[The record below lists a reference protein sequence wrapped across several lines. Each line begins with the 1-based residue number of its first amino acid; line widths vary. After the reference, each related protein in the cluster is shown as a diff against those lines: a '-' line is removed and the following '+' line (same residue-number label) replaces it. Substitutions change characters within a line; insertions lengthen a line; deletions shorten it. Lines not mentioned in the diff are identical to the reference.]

1 MVGAVGGVGAGRP
14 EGRTTVGAARRP
26 VRFWQAGPVD
36 DLDDLVGSWLTLPEV
51 AERLGTDVGKVR
63 RMLQEGQLLA
73 VRRGDNNAL
82 SVPERLLGPEGL
94 LVHLQGTVTVL
105 ADSGLSGAE
114 AVRWLFTPDDSIAGG
129 SPIEA
134 LHSGHKT
141 EVRRRAQALAF

>member
-1 MVGAVGGVGAGRP
+1 M
-14 EGRTTVGAARRP
+14 
-26 VRFWQAGPVD
+26 D
-36 DLDDLVGSWLTLPEV
+36 DLDALVDSWLTLPQV

-63 RMLQEGQLLA
+63 RMLQDGQLIA
-73 VRRGDNNAL
+73 VRRGENGAL

-105 ADSGLSGAE
+105 ADSGITGAD

-134 LHSGHKT
+134 LRTGHKT

>member
-1 MVGAVGGVGAGRP
+1 
-14 EGRTTVGAARRP
+14 
-26 VRFWQAGPVD
+26 VD
-36 DLDDLVGSWLTLPEV
+36 DLDDLVDSWLTVPEV
-51 AERLGTDVGKVR
+51 AERLGIDVGKVR

-73 VRRGDNNAL
+73 VRRGENNVL

-94 LVHLQGTVTVL
+94 LVHLPGTVTVL
-105 ADSGLSGAE
+105 ADSGLSGDE

>member
-1 MVGAVGGVGAGRP
+1 V
-14 EGRTTVGAARRP
+14 E
-26 VRFWQAGPVD
+26 
-36 DLDDLVGSWLTLPEV
+36 DLDALVGSWLTLPEV

-73 VRRGDNNAL
+73 VRRGRPSVL
-82 SVPERLLGPEGL
+82 SVPERLLGPDGL
-94 LVHLQGTVTVL
+94 LVHLPGTVTVL
-105 ADSGLSGAE
+105 ADSGLTPEES
-114 AVRWLFTPDDSIAGG
+114 VRWLFTQDDSIAGG

>member
-1 MVGAVGGVGAGRP
+1 
-14 EGRTTVGAARRP
+14 
-26 VRFWQAGPVD
+26 VD
-36 DLDDLVGSWLTLPEV
+36 DLERLVDSWLTLPDV
-51 AERLGTDVGKVR
+51 AERLRTDVGKVR

-73 VRRGDNNAL
+73 VRRGDNNVL

-94 LVHLQGTVTVL
+94 LVHLPGTVTVL
-105 ADSGLSGAE
+105 ADSGITGAD

>member
-1 MVGAVGGVGAGRP
+1 
-14 EGRTTVGAARRP
+14 
-26 VRFWQAGPVD
+26 VD
-36 DLDDLVGSWLTLPEV
+36 DLNDLVNSWLTLPEV

-73 VRRGDNNAL
+73 VRRGENNVL

-94 LVHLQGTVTVL
+94 LVHLAGTVSVL
-105 ADSGLSGAE
+105 ADSGLTGEE
-114 AVRWLFTPDDSIAGG
+114 AVRWLFTPDESIAGG

-141 EVRRRAQALAF
+141 EVRRRAQALAL

>member
-1 MVGAVGGVGAGRP
+1 M
-14 EGRTTVGAARRP
+14 
-26 VRFWQAGPVD
+26 D
-36 DLDDLVGSWLTLPEV
+36 DLDTLVNSWLTLPEV

-73 VRRGDNNAL
+73 VRRGPGNVL
-82 SVPERLLGPEGL
+82 SVPERLLGPDGL
-94 LVHLQGTVTVL
+94 LVHLPGTVTVL
-105 ADSGLSGAE
+105 ADSGISGAE
-114 AVRWLFTPDDSIAGG
+114 AVRWLFTRDDSLAGG